1 VTKIR
6 FILGSVAIILLLAAC
21 NGMETALTPTQTQ
34 TLPTPTVLVES
45 DEQFPLPGVNS
56 TLRFEHLGLA
66 DGLSQSVIH
75 AVLQDHFGF
84 LWVATED
91 GLNRYDGY
99 NFKTYRPDSEKPEGI
114 NDRWITSLIEDS
126 RGYLWVG
133 TRLGGLNRYDPTTDS
148 FTHYLNDLENPNS
161 LSSDHVNTLLED
173 SHGILWVGT
182 ENGLNRFDPRS
193 GLFQQFRYNP
203 SDVDSIS
210 SNNITALFENS
221 DGTLWIGTEGG
232 GLNVYDPSTST
243 FRAYKQVTRD
253 DSSLSDNHIT
263 AITQDNDGYLWV
275 ATSHGLNR
283 MEVETGQFTRY
294 MHGGSN
300 SATLSSNNVLA
311 LELDHSGYLWVGTDN
326 GLDRLDVESH
336 TFVRHQHN
344 PGNSSSLS
352 TDSILTI
359 YEDRGRVLW
368 IGTYG
373 GGLNKY
379 SHAQSKFTYYHYE
392 PGDPNTLSANIV
404 FPVYVD
410 RLGIV
415 WIGTYDG
422 GLNRFNPRT
431 GLFTHYRNEP
441 GDPES
446 LLSDEVYSIY
456 KDSSSTLW
464 VGTALG
470 VSRLNPGHTKF
481 VNYRHNNLDPTSLAG
496 EPVYTIFEDHLGYL
510 WFGTESGLSL
520 FEPTTE
526 TFISFKNEPNNPTSL
541 SSSNITTLFE
551 DENKNLWIGT
561 FDKGLNRLDSE
572 SESFTHYLHDPRD
585 PSSISNNSIM
595 ALYQDSS
602 GILWIATAGGGLNR
616 YDPQADAFIQYTEK
630 DGLPNNV
637 VYGIL
642 EDDNSFLWLSTNF
655 GLSRFDPQAE
665 TFRNYTASD
674 GLQSNEFNRNAFAR
688 AHNNTMYFGGVNGLT
703 VFKPT
708 DIIDSTYQPPVILTS
723 FVQEGKPESELS
735 RPEMMR
741 EVTLAWP
748 NNNFSFEFSSLG
760 YAQPDRNQYAYL
772 LENFDR
778 DWNYIGN
785 NREGRYTNLPGGTY
799 TLRLRGSNNDGVWNE
814 SSQTVTI
821 TVIPPF
827 WETWTF
833 QILVILS
840 VFAIALVIYRLRVRG
855 IQMQNLQLEY
865 LVRERTGAL
874 QKRTE
879 ELEALYSGD
888 ERIIRAM
895 TLDQVFR
902 AIVEVAVKMLHADRG
917 IVFVW
922 DEKESKVVPRVSH
935 GFMPET
941 LKVLRYDKG
950 EGMVGRVLET
960 GESLIVPEVDLKTLR
975 PDIRAAIVA
984 EGIHSLVHLPIKVND
999 QTIGVFN
1006 VSFTRPDSITEDT
1019 ARLFTALV
1027 QRAALS
1033 VENMQL
1039 FEQTKEL
1046 AVVEERNR
1054 VARDLHDSAKQKAFA
1069 ALAQLGA
1076 VNGILKKDPSN
1087 AWSHLMEA
1095 ENLVYEVIQELTFL
1109 IQEMY
1114 PMALKEKG
1122 LATTLREYVFE
1133 WENRNGVM
1141 INLDIK
1147 KPRRLDLEMEQAVYR
1162 MIQEALANVARHSQ
1176 CDKVNV
1182 SLDYNDDCIAVTVED
1197 NGCGFDVRNKT
1208 GGMGLRII
1216 EERAESIGGEACVES
1231 KQGVGTKVVIT
1242 APLNGHS

>member
-1 VTKIR
+1 MIR
-6 FILGSVAIILLLAAC
+6 SILTSLVILFLLAAC
-21 NGMETALTPTQTQ
+21 NGIETVIAPTQTQ
-34 TLPTPTVLVES
+34 AVSTPLVLAEIE
-45 DEQFPLPGVNS
+45 DEYPLPGPNS

-75 AVLQDHFGF
+75 AILQDHFGF
-84 LWVATED
+84 LWIGTED

-99 NFKTYRPDSEKPEGI
+99 NFKIYRPDAENPESI
-114 NDRWITSLIEDS
+114 NDRWITALAEDDQ
-126 RGYLWVG
+126 GYLWIG
-133 TRLGGLNRYDPTTDS
+133 TRLGGLNRYDPETDR
-148 FTHYLNDLENPNS
+148 FTHYVNDLENPNS
-161 LSSDHVNTLLED
+161 LSSDHINT
-173 SHGILWVGT
+173 ILVDKQGYLWIGT
-182 ENGLNRFDPRS
+182 ENGLNRFDPKT
-193 GLFQQFRYNP
+193 GFFQHFRNDP
-203 SDVDSIS
+203 RVSNSIS
-210 SNNITALFENS
+210 DNSITVLFEDNQ
-221 DGTLWIGTEGG
+221 GTLWIGTESG
-232 GLNVYDPSTST
+232 GLNRFNPSTST

-253 DSSLSDNHIT
+253 DSSLSNNHIS
-263 AITQDNDGYLWV
+263 AIAQDEDDDLWI
-275 ATSHGLNR
+275 ATNHGLNR
-283 MEVETGQFTRY
+283 FDTDSGVFTRY

-300 SATLSSNNVLA
+300 SATLSSNIVLA
-311 LELDHSGYLWVGTDN
+311 LRFDHSGYLWVGTDS

-352 TDSILTI
+352 TDSILTL
-359 YEDRGRVLW
+359 YEDKGRVLW

-379 SHAQSKFTYYHYE
+379 NRAQSKFTYYHHE
-392 PGDPNTLSANIV
+392 PGNPNTLSANII
-404 FPVYVD
+404 FPIYVD
-410 RLGIV
+410 NLGIV

-422 GLNRFNPRT
+422 GLNRFNPRL
-431 GLFTHYRNEP
+431 GLFTHYQHDSQAP
-441 GDPES
+441 DS
-446 LLSDEVYSIY
+446 LLSNEVYSVY
-456 KDSSSTLW
+456 KDSTSTLW
-464 VGTALG
+464 VGTSKG
-470 VSRLNPGHTKF
+470 VSRLDPGHTKF
-481 VNYRHNNLDPTSLAG
+481 VNYHPDSQDPTSLAG
-496 EPVYTIFEDHLGYL
+496 QPVYTIFEDHLGYL
-510 WFGTESGLSL
+510 WFGTETGLSL
-520 FEPTTE
+520 FEPVTE
-526 TFISFKNEPNNPTSL
+526 TFISFKNEPDNPKSL

-551 DENKNLWIGT
+551 DENKILWIGT

-572 SESFTHYLHDPRD
+572 SESFTHYLHNPKDPN
-585 PSSISNNSIM
+585 SISNNSIM
-595 ALYQDSS
+595 ALFQDSQGS
-602 GILWIATAGGGLNR
+602 LWIATAGGGLNR
-616 YDPQADAFIQYTEK
+616 YDPQTDTFIHYTEK

-642 EDDNSFLWLSTNF
+642 EDADGFLWLSSNF
-655 GLSRFDPQAE
+655 GLSRFDTKTE

-674 GLQSNEFNRNAFAR
+674 GLQSNEFSMYAFAK
-688 AHNNTMYFGGVNGLT
+688 AHNDTMYLGGVNGLT
-703 VFKPT
+703 VFKPS
-708 DIIDSTYQPPVILTS
+708 DVNDSTYMPPVVLTS
-723 FVQEGKPESELS
+723 FAQEGKPITGQP
-735 RPEMMR
+735 RPELMNA
-741 EVTLAWP
+741 VTLAWP
-748 NNNFSFEFSSLG
+748 NNNFSFEFSSLS
-760 YAQPDRNQYAYL
+760 YAQPGRNQYAYM
-772 LENFDR
+772 LENFDK
-778 DWNYIGN
+778 DWNYIGTN
-785 NREGRYTNLPGGTY
+785 KEGRYTNLPGGTY
-799 TLRLRGSNNDGVWNE
+799 ILRLRGSNNDGVWNE
-814 SSQTVTI
+814 SNQTVTI

-827 WETWTF
+827 WDTWTF
-833 QILVILS
+833 RILVILS
-840 VFAIALVIYRLRVRG
+840 LFAIGLVAYRLRVRS

-922 DEKESKVVPRVSH
+922 DEKQTKVVPRVSH
-935 GFMPET
+935 GFMPES
-941 LKVLRYDKG
+941 LKVMRYDKG
-950 EGMVGRVLET
+950 EGMVGMVLET
-960 GESLIVPEVDLKTLR
+960 GEPISVPDIDLKALR

-984 EGIHSLVHLPIKVND
+984 EGIHSLVHLPIKVNE

-1006 VSFTRPDSITEDT
+1006 VSFTRPDAITGDT

-1087 AWSHLMEA
+1087 AWSHLNEA

-1122 LATTLREYVFE
+1122 LATTLREYIFE

-1141 INLDIK
+1141 INLEIQHA
-1147 KPRRLDLEMEQAVYR
+1147 RRLDLEVEQAIYR

-1176 CDKVNV
+1176 SDQVDV
-1182 SLDYNDDCIAVTVED
+1182 SLVYNADTVAVTVED
-1197 NGCGFDVRNKT
+1197 NGLGFDANRRAA
-1208 GGMGLRII
+1208 GMGLRII
-1216 EERAESIGGEACVES
+1216 NERAESIGGQACIES
-1231 KQGVGTKVVIT
+1231 EPGSGTKVVIT

>member
-1 VTKIR
+1 MARIR
-6 FILGSVAIILLLAAC
+6 TLFATLITILLLTAC
-21 NGMETALTPTQTQ
+21 NGVESVNTPTQTQ
-34 TLPTPTVLVES
+34 APPTPLAPVET
-45 DEQFPLPGVNS
+45 EEEYPLPGVNS
-56 TLRFEHLGLA
+56 TLRFEQLGLA

-75 AVLQDHFGF
+75 AIIQDHFGF
-84 LWVATED
+84 LWIGTED

-99 NFKTYRPDSEKPEGI
+99 NFKIYRPNSEDPDTI
-114 NDRWITSLIEDS
+114 NDRWVTALVEDS
-126 RGYLWVG
+126 QGYLWIG
-133 TRLGGLNRYDPTTDS
+133 TRLGGLNRYNPTTDS
-148 FTHYLNDLENPNS
+148 FTHYLNNLENPDS
-161 LSSDHVNTLLED
+161 LSSDHINVLLED
-173 SHGILWVGT
+173 SQGYLWVGT
-182 ENGLNRFDPRS
+182 ENGLNRFDPHT
-193 GLFQQFRYNP
+193 GLFRHFRNNP
-203 SDVDSIS
+203 KVGTSIS
-210 SNNITALFENS
+210 GNDITALFE
-221 DGTLWIGTEGG
+221 DDQGTLWIGTESG
-232 GLNVYDPSTST
+232 GLNRFDPSTST
-243 FRAYKQVTRD
+243 FSSFKQVTRD
-253 DSSLSDNHIT
+253 DSSLSNNHVTSI
-263 AITQDNDGYLWV
+263 AQDEHGYLWV
-275 ATSHGLNR
+275 GTGHGLNR
-283 MEVETGQFTRY
+283 FDIDAGVFTRY
-294 MHGGSN
+294 LHGGSN

-311 LELDHSGYLWVGTDN
+311 LTLDHSGFLWIGTDN

-344 PGNSSSLS
+344 PGNSSSIS
-352 TDSILTI
+352 TDSVLTI

-379 SHAQSKFTYYHYE
+379 NRAQSKFTYYHYE
-392 PGDPNTLSANIV
+392 PGDPNTLSADIV
-404 FPVYVD
+404 FPIYVD
-410 RLGIV
+410 RLGTV

-422 GLNRFNPRT
+422 GLNRLNPRL

-441 GDPES
+441 DNPDS
-446 LLSDEVYSIY
+446 LASDEVYSIY

-464 VGTALG
+464 VGTAEG

-481 VNYRHNNLDPTSLAG
+481 VNYHSDSQDPTSLAG
-496 EPVYTIFEDHLGYL
+496 QPVNTIFEDHLGYL
-510 WFGTESGLSL
+510 WFGTAGGLSL

-526 TFISFKNEPNNPTSL
+526 TFTSFKNEPNNPSSL
-541 SSSNITTLFE
+541 SSSNVTTLFE
-551 DENKNLWIGT
+551 DENNNLWIGT

-572 SESFTHYLHDPRD
+572 SEIFIHYLHDPKN
-585 PSSISNNSIM
+585 PTSISNNSIM
-595 ALYQDSS
+595 ALYQDKE
-602 GILWIATAGGGLNR
+602 GRLWIATAGGGINR
-616 YDPQADAFIQYTEK
+616 YDPQTNSFIQYTEK

-642 EDDNSFLWLSTNF
+642 EDDDGYLWLSTNF
-655 GLSRFDPQAE
+655 GLSRFDPRAE

-674 GLQSNEFNRNAFAR
+674 GLQSNEFNMHAFAK
-688 AHNNTMYFGGVNGLT
+688 AHNGTLYFGGVNGLT
-703 VFKPT
+703 VFKPS
-708 DIIDSTYQPPVILTS
+708 DVADSTYLPPVVLTS
-723 FVQEGKPESELS
+723 FNQEGKPASQQPQ
-735 RPEMMR
+735 PEIINA
-741 EVTLAWP
+741 VTLAWP
-748 NNNFSFEFSSLG
+748 NNNFSFEFSSLS
-760 YAQPDRNQYAYL
+760 YAQPDKNQYAYK
-772 LENFDR
+772 LENFDKE
-778 DWNYIGN
+778 WNFIGN

-799 TLRLRGSNNDGVWNE
+799 VLHLRGSNNDGVWND
-814 SSQTVTI
+814 SAQTVII

-827 WETWTF
+827 WDTWTF
-833 QILVILS
+833 RILVILF
-840 VFAIALVIYRLRVRG
+840 VMTFVLVIYRLRIRN

-865 LVRERTGAL
+865 LVHERTSAL

-888 ERIIRAM
+888 ERIIRSM

-922 DEKESKVVPRVSH
+922 DEKQTRVVPRVSH
-935 GFMPET
+935 GFMPES
-941 LKVLRYDKG
+941 LKVLHFEKG
-950 EGMVGRVLET
+950 EGMVGKVLET
-960 GESLIVPEVDLKTLR
+960 GEPLIVPEIDLTALR
-975 PDIRAAIVA
+975 PDVRAAIVA
-984 EGIHSLVHLPIKVND
+984 EGIHSLVHLPIKVNE

-1006 VSFTRPDSITEDT
+1006 VSFTRPGAINEDT

-1076 VNGILKKDPSN
+1076 VNGILKKDPSD
-1087 AWSHLMEA
+1087 ASAHLMEA

-1141 INLDIK
+1141 INLNIQN
-1147 KPRRLDLEMEQAVYR
+1147 PRRLDLEMEQAIYR

-1176 CDKVNV
+1176 SDQVGV
-1182 SLDYNDDCIAVTVED
+1182 SLIYKTDCVAVTVED
-1197 NGCGFDVRNKT
+1197 NGRGFDVNHKP

-1216 EERAESIGGEACVES
+1216 KERAESLGGEACVES